1 MRLTPRQEQIIKLVA
16 AGLGDKEIAARLGL
30 APNTV
35 RTHLQRLFRQHGL
48 RNRAEAAA
56 EWVTLRQAAP
66 TRVHDRTEP
75 DEGRVIVKTRPA
87 GRRWFSLSLPAVAL
101 LGMALAAI
109 PSSNPAITNL
119 ISAPTISRP
128 SQAAQIRLATE
139 ELNLVNSDRASDGVT
154 GLSPL
159 SWNGCLASIASQ
171 EAKRLVAPGDLSK
184 RIVAALDRGCGLRSL
199 KTAESVGY
207 WSSIND
213 GQLNAIF
220 MADPQCRA
228 NILGPYQYLGAA
240 WATAPTGV
248 AYLVVEFG

>member
-1 MRLTPRQEQIIKLVA
+1 MRLTPRQEQIVELVA

-35 RTHLQRLFRQHGL
+35 RTHLQRLFRQHRL

-56 EWVTLRQAAP
+56 EWVAVRQAAP
-66 TRVHDRTEP
+66 TKVQHRTEA
-75 DEGRVIVKTRPA
+75 DEGRVSAKTRPG
-87 GRRWFSLSLPAVAL
+87 GRRWFSLSHPAVAL

-109 PSSNPAITNL
+109 PSSNPAIMNL
-119 ISAPTISRP
+119 TSAPAISRP
-128 SQAAQIRLATE
+128 SQAVPIRLATE
-139 ELNLVNSDRASDGVT
+139 ELNLVNSDRASAGVT

-159 SWNGCLASIASQ
+159 NWNSCLASIAGQ
-171 EAKRLVAPGDLSK
+171 EAQRLVAPGDLSK
-184 RIVAALDRGCGLRSL
+184 RMVAALDRGCGLRSL

-220 MADPQCRA
+220 MADPECRA